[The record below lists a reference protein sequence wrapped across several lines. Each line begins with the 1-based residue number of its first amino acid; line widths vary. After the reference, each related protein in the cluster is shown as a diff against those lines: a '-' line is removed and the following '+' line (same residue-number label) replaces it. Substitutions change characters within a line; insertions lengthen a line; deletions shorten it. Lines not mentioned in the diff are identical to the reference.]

1 MSRPRLTLPPQLEAE
16 IEARTRRGESAK
28 TIHEATGKSL
38 SIKTIERRQNEIR
51 AGTTAKPIQ
60 PTEAL
65 DVPENI
71 PEHTPVTQID
81 GWIKTVEAAIGRAEA
96 DGNLAALSSLV
107 MRLASLAEA
116 RRKAQPL
123 PKVDP
128 NESPNMIALAKV
140 TEERLF
146 KLVHDL
152 FDPLEPGIA

>member
-1 MSRPRLTLPPQLEAE
+1 MPRPRISTGADITAE
-16 IEARTRRGESAK
+16 IKARTERGESAE
-28 TIHEATGKSL
+28 TIAAALGGKFSGR
-38 SIKTIERRQNEIR
+38 TIERRQNELR

-116 RRKAQPL
+116 RRKAHASAEGR
-123 PKVDP
+123 PKREPEHD
-128 NESPNMIALAKV
+128 
-140 TEERLF
+140 RLGKGDRRATF
-146 KLVHDL
+146 Q
-152 FDPLEPGIA
+152 ARQ